1 MNTLGWDGP
10 EEAAWIQQQREEQ
23 RAQQLSRSSSRA
35 ASLPV
40 LPPSPKRGLLGPAG
54 EAKRAWLTTS
64 ALDSREAALGAGL
77 VGAVG
82 LSTSGALHQPQAW
95 QRGVGHAEVTAPG
108 EPLSAQL
115 RQQLG
120 AALAAASDAQQ
131 GQGEARMGGHALLAD
146 GGTTGGWLMMGIPE
160 SGEAAAVGGS
170 PMLAALVEGK

>member
-1 MNTLGWDGP
+1 MIALGWGGP
-10 EEAAWIQQQREEQ
+10 EAAAWIQQQREEQ
-23 RAQQLSRSSSRA
+23 RAQQLSRSSSRT

-40 LPPSPKRGLLGPAG
+40 LPPSPERGLLGPSG
-54 EAKRAWLTTS
+54 
-64 ALDSREAALGAGL
+64 EAALRAGAA
-77 VGAVG
+77 GAVG
-82 LSTSGALHQPQAW
+82 LSTSGGLHQPQAW
-95 QRGVGHAEVTAPG
+95 QRSVGQAEVTAPG

-120 AALAAASDAQQ
+120 AALAAASEAQQ

-146 GGTTGGWLMMGIPE
+146 GSTTGGWLMMGSPE